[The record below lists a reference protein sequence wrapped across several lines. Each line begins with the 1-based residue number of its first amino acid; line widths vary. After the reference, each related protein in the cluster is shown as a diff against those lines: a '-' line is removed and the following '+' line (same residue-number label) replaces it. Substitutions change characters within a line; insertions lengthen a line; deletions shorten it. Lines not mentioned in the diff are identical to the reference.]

1 MWITLIK
8 INQKKLVRTEK
19 NVYLCRVANEL
30 QEFFEIS
37 VSNYKWVYPYEDRY
51 ARTLNQQ
58 KNQIAMYG
66 ILDMG
71 TSTLTNYSN
80 VITLKQFASLIVRR
94 AVKEDNDGDINAYL
108 DGWVECLNEC
118 SDGEHEYT
126 MDDVACQAS
135 DNLVYSNAHYY
146 KGRMPLT
153 SAEKDEL
160 CKEVE
165 KYLERYI

>member
-1 MWITLIK
+1 M
-8 INQKKLVRTEK
+8 R
-19 NVYLCRVANEL
+19 
-30 QEFFEIS
+30 IS
-37 VSNYKWVYPYEDRY
+37 MPEHYRPI
-51 ARTLNQQ
+51 

-94 AVKEDNDGDINAYL
+94 AVKEEGGDINSYL

-118 SDGEHEYT
+118 SDGETEYT
-126 MDDVACQAS
+126 MADVPTQAS

-153 SAEKDEL
+153 SSEKDEL
-160 CKEVE
+160 FKEVE

>member
-1 MWITLIK
+1 
-8 INQKKLVRTEK
+8 
-19 NVYLCRVANEL
+19 
-30 QEFFEIS
+30 
-37 VSNYKWVYPYEDRY
+37 
-51 ARTLNQQ
+51 
-58 KNQIAMYG
+58 MYG

-94 AVKEDNDGDINAYL
+94 AVKEENDGDINAYL
-108 DGWVECLNEC
+108 EGWVEALNEC
-118 SDGEHEYT
+118 SDGETEYT
-126 MDDVACQAS
+126 MDDVSTQAS

-153 SAEKDEL
+153 SSEKDEL